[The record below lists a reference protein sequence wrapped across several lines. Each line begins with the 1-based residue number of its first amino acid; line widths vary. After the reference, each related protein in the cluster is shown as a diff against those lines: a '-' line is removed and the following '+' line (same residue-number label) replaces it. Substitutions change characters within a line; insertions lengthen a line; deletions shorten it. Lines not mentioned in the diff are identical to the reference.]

1 MDINLNVKGTV
12 KVELTAQNDL
22 LDTLKLINTHT
33 MAIDELPSHSHP
45 AGLAHAEFDKNG
57 MGSMHTHCPQPAAAS
72 KVVAPV
78 AEPKEEPKAEPKEE
92 PKAEPKEEPK
102 AEPKEEPK
110 EEPKAE
116 PKEEPKEEPKAE
128 PKEDAPITEDEKV
141 ELRKL
146 SSAFI
151 HADAGNK
158 AVIKKWLTDNNV
170 ERISS
175 IPESL
180 LASFKELVT
189 A

>member
-22 LDTLKLINTHT
+22 LDTLKLINTHY
-33 MAIDELPSHSHP
+33 
-45 AGLAHAEFDKNG
+45 
-57 MGSMHTHCPQPAAAS
+57 PQPAAAS
-72 KVVAPV
+72 NGVAPV
-78 AEPKEEPKAEPKEE
+78 T
-92 PKAEPKEEPK
+92 
-102 AEPKEEPK
+102 EPKEEPK

-116 PKEEPKEEPKAE
+116 PKAESKEEPKEEPKSE

>member
-92 PKAEPKEEPK
+92 PK
-102 AEPKEEPK
+102 
-110 EEPKAE
+110 
-116 PKEEPKEEPKAE
+116 EEPKAE